1 MEATD
6 VNIDVAIENVLLKTH
21 SLTGITALKA
31 EQHAALKALLSG
43 RDVLGVL
50 PTGFGKSFIY
60 QLASQQRRRLDVAP
74 PPPPVGNPS
83 HGTHPQSERE
93 VKLSEIVKRTD
104 LTETSLDK
112 AMALSLPRACHSGS
126 MSSTSEAIE
135 MDVFFSKR

>member
-104 LTETSLDK
+104 LTETSLPQMGPD
-112 AMALSLPRACHSGS
+112 P
-126 MSSTSEAIE
+126 
-135 MDVFFSKR
+135 VFGKQWHIQ